1 MSASSPRRRDVTV
14 ADVAREAKVSK
25 AQAARALGDYGAV
38 STEVRSR
45 VLAAAETLEYRPNEL
60 ARSMNTGRSKTL
72 GVVVGDIENPFFSL
86 AMRGISDTAKAE
98 GFDVVLVNTGEDVV
112 AEAEAVRVLLD
123 KRVDGMIVAPA
134 SQLSTRHLQVFI
146 ESGRPLVLLDRQ
158 VPGLGIEAVMAEM
171 DQTAAEAVRHLIDHG
186 HTRIG
191 YISTL
196 EAANWSESPEDTL
209 GLNPV
214 SERLAGMRKAF
225 KSASLP
231 VPDDLIRLSAGKPQP
246 IEDIVRELLSG
257 TSPATAIIASDSLI
271 ALSVLHTIQD
281 LGLTIPDDVSFM
293 MFDDM
298 PWAQLM
304 KPPITVVAQPVY
316 DIGAA
321 TARTLLAHINGRAV
335 DPTSLLFPSRLI
347 KRGSIASPR
356 VSDSAPAQL
365 PA

>member
-1 MSASSPRRRDVTV
+1 M

-38 STEVRSR
+38 SDEVRSR
-45 VLAAAETLEYRPNEL
+45 VLAAAATLEYRPNEL

-86 AMRGISDTAKAE
+86 AMRGISDTAKAQ
-98 GFDVVLVNTGEDVV
+98 GFDVILINTGEDVI

-134 SQLSTRHLQVFI
+134 SQLSTRHLHDVV

-158 VPGLGIEAVMAEM
+158 IPGLGVPAAMAKMDDTAYEAV
-171 DQTAAEAVRHLIDHG
+171 THLIDTG

-196 EAANWSESPEDTL
+196 EAGNWSSSPETDL
-209 GLNPV
+209 GSNPV
-214 SERLAGMRKAF
+214 SERLAGMRRAF
-225 KSASLP
+225 HTAGMP
-231 VPDDLIRLSAGKPQP
+231 IPEDLIRLSAGKPQP
-246 IEDIVRELLSG
+246 IHEIVQELLSG
-257 TSPATAIIASDSLI
+257 PSPATAIVASDSLI
-271 ALSVLHTIQD
+271 ALDVLHTLQN
-281 LGLTIPDDVSFM
+281 LNLSIPDDVSFM
-293 MFDDM
+293 MYDDM

-304 KPPITVVAQPVY
+304 RPPITVVAQPVY

-321 TARTLLAHINGRAV
+321 TAEALLAQILGQPAK
-335 DPTSLLFPSRLI
+335 PESLLFPSKLV
-347 KRGSIASPR
+347 KRGSIGVPNTR
-356 VSDSAPAQL
+356 LRTLV
-365 PA
+365 